1 MKNQVVPFF
10 SLEKQTQNIKSAC
23 MAAFEKILDTQHF
36 IGGASI
42 AAIEKELAEY
52 LNVKHV
58 ISCNSGTDALWI
70 AVHAL
75 NVQKNDIVLT
85 TPFSFIASASELIP
99 HGAHPVFI
107 DVHPATYNIDPV
119 LVRRWL
125 TTYTHRVGTRT
136 IHTATGFPVVGMIPV
151 HLFGQCADME
161 ALLAIAQEFNL
172 WTIEDTAQA
181 IGSTFNNQYAGTMG
195 TIGTFSFYPT
205 KNLGA
210 FGDAGCMV
218 TNDDALAESLLR
230 LRNHGRKSHYH
241 YEGYGLNSRL
251 DAVQAEVLRIK
262 LGHID
267 EYNARRRA
275 IAARY
280 YAGLHDVPYIQ
291 TPAEIHG
298 VHTYH
303 QYSIVI
309 KPEACDMS
317 RDTFAQYLESQG
329 VGTRVFYPEPLPAIE
344 YLRTSQALQTSIP
357 ITNFLTSNI
366 LALPIWPEM
375 SDAHVDHVINAIRA
389 LPITA
394 TPYRAAMAV

>member
-1 MKNQVVPFF
+1 MHKLEVPFF
-10 SLEKQTQNIKSAC
+10 SLNKQTQAIKSEC
-23 MAAFEKILDTQHF
+23 IAAFEKILDTQHF
-36 IGGASI
+36 IGGQSI
-42 AAIEKELAEY
+42 AEIEKSLAKY

-107 DVHPATYNIDPV
+107 DVHPATYNIDPT

-125 TTYTHRVGTRT
+125 TMHTHRSNNRT
-136 IHTATGFPVVGMIPV
+136 IHRATGFPVVGIIPV
-151 HLFGQCADME
+151 HLFGQSADME
-161 ALLAIAQEFNL
+161 ALLAIAEEFNL

-181 IGSTFNNQYAGTMG
+181 IGSMFNNQYAGTIG

-210 FGDAGCMV
+210 FGDAGCIV
-218 TNDDALAESLLR
+218 TNDDSLAESLLR

-251 DAVQAEVLRIK
+251 DALQAEVLRIK
-262 LGHID
+262 LDHID
-267 EYNARRRA
+267 RYNLRRRA
-275 IAARY
+275 IAAQY
-280 YAGLHDVPYIQ
+280 TAGLADIEYIQ

-298 VHTYH
+298 KHTYH

-309 KPEACDMS
+309 NSAACGMT
-317 RDTFAQYLESQG
+317 RDIFAQYLESQG
-329 VGTRVFYPEPLPAIE
+329 VGTRVFYPEPLPAID
-344 YLRTSQALQTSIP
+344 YLRTSKALQTNTP
-357 ITNFLTSNI
+357 VANFLTNNI
-366 LALPIWPEM
+366 LALPIWPEL
-375 SDAHVDHVINAIRA
+375 SDEQVNHVINVIRGI
-389 LPITA
+389 PITT
-394 TPYRAAMAV
+394 TPYRSTSIA